1 MTQGSIGGFDALRC
15 PTIVVFPAHPDVH
28 DNGSRKMSDIMVIG
42 ARGIPDVEGGA
53 EKNAE
58 MVFPLVAKSGYSV
71 KLVGTKEYIT
81 REEYKGVLLE
91 RLPTLR
97 VIGTDKIIYH
107 FLAFLC
113 AAMERPKIVHLQGL
127 SAALFLSLY
136 RLLGLKV
143 VVRYGSSDYEYVK
156 WGLIGRIG
164 FRLCEMQIRFADHV
178 IVVSEKYKRD
188 LERRYDLKRVEVV
201 QNGVDDAMVTDEAKA
216 FWDGLGIG
224 GSPYVLAVGRVTA
237 DKDYDTL
244 VDAFAGLA
252 DRAVKLVVA
261 GGRSEPAYADRF
273 FNHPSDRVHFIGRI
287 DRRLLAALYDKCA
300 LFVNCS
306 LHEGMSNALLEAI
319 SFGRPIIASDIS
331 ANKVLELNDVSYF
344 PVGNAAALRARI
356 EAALSDPSA
365 FVTQRTFIDW
375 SEVTR
380 RTIGVYQQVLPSLHK
395 VDLPAEPR
403 TLA

>member
-1 MTQGSIGGFDALRC
+1 M
-15 PTIVVFPAHPDVH
+15 P
-28 DNGSRKMSDIMVIG
+28 DIMVIG
-42 ARGIPDVEGGA
+42 ARGIPGVEGGA

-71 KLVGTKEYIT
+71 TLVGIKECIA
-81 REEYKGVLLE
+81 REEYNGVLLE

-107 FLAFLC
+107 FLAFLR
-113 AAMERPKIVHLQGL
+113 AAMVRPKIVHLQGL
-127 SAALFLSLY
+127 GAALFLSLY

-164 FRLCEMQIRFADHV
+164 FRLCEMQIRFANRV

-188 LERRYDLKRVEVV
+188 LERRYGLKRIEVV

-216 FWDGLGIG
+216 FWNTLGIG
-224 GSPYVLAVGRVTA
+224 KSPYILAVGRVTA

-244 VDAFAGLA
+244 VTAFAGLA
-252 DRAVKLVVA
+252 DPSVKLIVA
-261 GGRSEPAYADRF
+261 GGSCERRYADRF

-287 DRRLLAALYDKCA
+287 DRRVLSAFYDKCA

-319 SFGRPIIASDIS
+319 SFRRPIIASDIP
-331 ANKVLELNDVSYF
+331 ANKILGLNDISYF
-344 PVGNAAALRARI
+344 SVGDAAALRAKI
-356 EAALSDPSA
+356 EAALADPFA
-365 FVTQRTFIDW
+365 FVTRRTFIDW
-375 SEVTR
+375 TEVTR
-380 RTIGVYQQVLPSLHK
+380 KTIGVYQEVLAAPQK
-395 VDLPAEPR
+395 IDLPTKPR
-403 TLA
+403 TVA